1 MGETDYHYPDVTLL
15 CEPARHDGQSD
26 DELLDSAARLAQKL
40 NEFDVTGQIKH
51 ICPGPVVTT
60 YEFKPD
66 PGVRYSRVAGL
77 AEDLCLALG
86 AESVRVSRLPGKPH
100 VGIEVSNRERDD
112 VPLRGLMEAR
122 PFRESPSKL
131 TAALGLTTDGMG
143 FVLDLAKLPNLL
155 IAGATGTGKSVCVNS
170 IIISILY
177 KARPDEVKFV
187 LIDTKGLGLSLYDG
201 IPHLATPVITDPGRA
216 SAVLKWAVAQME
228 CRQQEMSRW
237 GVRDIEGF
245 NEEVE
250 RHNGLGDFAE
260 SGEAWK
266 KLPYLVIIIDEV
278 CDLVDSGH
286 DVEEPLTRLTQTARS
301 AGIHLVMATQRPSSD
316 VIAGVIK
323 AGFPARISFRVS
335 SKVDSRIALDGDGAE
350 RLLGRGDML
359 FLAPDS
365 SVPVRVH
372 GTYVSDA
379 EVGRVVRHV
388 KAQGEPDYA
397 EPSAAA
403 GEGFADGGEDGGR
416 DELFEEALRVCVEM
430 KRASTSV
437 IQRRLR
443 IGYGRAA
450 AILDE
455 MEQEGFIGR
464 ADGERP
470 RPVLGRAFETVGR
483 WGDAAEARGYADLP
497 PSSNTLTSTS
507 ASRRETGV
515 RTADKA
521 TGAPLTHDVRGL
533 ATGETGQPSGRLPWL
548 LGGIILLLALLVVV
562 YYKAFY

>member
-1 MGETDYHYPDVTLL
+1 MRETDYHYPDVTLL
-15 CEPARHDGQSD
+15 CELARHDGQSD

-86 AESVRVSRLPGKPH
+86 AESVRVSRLPGKQH

-155 IAGATGTGKSVCVNS
+155 ITGATGTGKSVCVNS

-187 LIDTKGLGLSLYDG
+187 LIDTKGLELSLYDG

-216 SAVLKWAVAQME
+216 SAMLKWAVAQME
-228 CRQQEMSRW
+228 RRQQEMSRW

-250 RHNGLGDFAE
+250 RRNGLGDFAE
-260 SGEAWK
+260 SGETWK
-266 KLPYLVIIIDEV
+266 TLPYLVIIIDEV
-278 CDLVDSGH
+278 ADLVDSGH
-286 DVEEPLTRLTQTARS
+286 DVEEPLTRLTQAARS

-316 VIAGVIK
+316 VIAGIIK

-365 SVPVRVH
+365 SAPVRVH
-372 GTYVSDA
+372 GAYVSDA

-388 KAQGEPDYA
+388 KAQGETDYP

-403 GEGFADGGEDGGR
+403 GEGFADRGEEGGR

-443 IGYGRAA
+443 IGYGRAS

-455 MEQEGFIGR
+455 MEREGFIGR
-464 ADGERP
+464 ADGARP
-470 RPVLGRAFETVGR
+470 RPVFGRAFETVGR
-483 WGDAAEARGYADLP
+483 WGDAVEARGYADLP
-497 PSSNTLTSTS
+497 PSPNTLTSTS

-515 RTADKA
+515 RTVDEG
-521 TGAPLTHDVRGL
+521 TGAALTHDVRGL
-533 ATGETGQPSGRLPWL
+533 ATGETGQPSGRVPWL
-548 LGGIILLLALLVVV
+548 IGGIILLLALLVVV